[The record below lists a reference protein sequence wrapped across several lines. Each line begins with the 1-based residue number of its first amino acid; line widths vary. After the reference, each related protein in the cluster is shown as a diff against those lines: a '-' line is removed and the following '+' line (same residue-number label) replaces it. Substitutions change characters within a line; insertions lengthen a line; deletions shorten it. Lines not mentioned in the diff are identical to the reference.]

1 MESCYVSIPGNTPA
15 SPTARSGVPRSSG
28 NRHTENTLS
37 VSSNRADEPWSAP
50 SRREEFAGSDPRA
63 SFASVG
69 SSSSIVRSHYSYF
82 ASSPRR
88 MSLPEPSRG
97 SRARKE
103 ALLGP
108 STSPIPRGAAST
120 PGTGGSSESS
130 TDWGVASAAN
140 WAGVVPSSAGPT
152 SGESD
157 AREVVGAERS
167 TLLQRLSCSVVSLL
181 LQTHVIFMG
190 ILIAVLDNMPY
201 ATLLFPATHA
211 HLVPIATSGVL
222 VTVFVSQIVLG
233 LFSAFPFAV
242 GAFTVENVPF
252 LRSISL
258 AVIRN
263 AAEKGQGDEWVLSTS
278 MACWILASLLTALT
292 FYALGA
298 MKLGRVADFI
308 PHTVLLGCI
317 GGMGLFI
324 LTAAIGIAAD
334 CEWQWNLE
342 TVEQIFSSRSVYKV
356 ALTLFV
362 EVILIVA
369 EVKYSSPTFT
379 PCFLLALPVVF
390 YVVFFLF
397 GISVE
402 RARETGW
409 VFDGVPTPSVE
420 ETELASVSTST
431 TAVSLSPAGAID
443 MPGAVSTTPFKPSIQ
458 LATLPVSEKSTDW
471 SPLISRVM
479 NDTSVHLPE
488 SSGKGYETSQGTQQ
502 GGFFGPINIYESFS
516 FACIDWRC
524 VFSQSLSMLAIVV
537 FSVLHAPINVPSL
550 SLTTSVPSSLDYEL
564 KVHGLANVATAL
576 AGGLQCYMTYST
588 STLLWKCGIHD
599 HLASLLVGVGT
610 AALVIFIHPMVILT
624 YFPRPAAA
632 VFMLHVGVVLVND
645 GLIASWSIVTLAE
658 YVIIV
663 VTAVFMQAAF
673 TDGLLVGLLL
683 SAILKVCRAGVARA
697 RRTSH
702 T

>member
-1 MESCYVSIPGNTPA
+1 MESCYVSMSGSRAGPPP
-15 SPTARSGVPRSSG
+15 SRSGASRLSANSL
-28 NRHTENTLS
+28 TENSTERS
-37 VSSNRADEPWSAP
+37 ATRAEEPWSAP
-50 SRREEFAGSDPRA
+50 SRNEEFGADDARA
-63 SFASVG
+63 SPSSVG

-88 MSLPEPSRG
+88 MSLPEPGRG
-97 SRARKE
+97 TSERKE
-103 ALLGP
+103 LLLAPAGVP
-108 STSPIPRGAAST
+108 PPRGTASA
-120 PGTGGSSESS
+120 PRTGGRN
-130 TDWGVASAAN
+130 TDWGVAACL
-140 WAGVVPSSAGPT
+140 GVVASPGVSTTGAS
-152 SGESD
+152 
-157 AREVVGAERS
+157 AREVRRSEQS
-167 TLLQRLSCSVVSLL
+167 TLLQRLACSMVSLV
-181 LQTHVIFMG
+181 LQGHVVIMG

-201 ATLLFPATHA
+201 ATLLFPATHS
-211 HLVPIATSGVL
+211 HLVPVATSGVL
-222 VTVFVSQIVLG
+222 ITVFVSQVVLA

-263 AAEKGQGDEWVLSTS
+263 AAEKGQGDDWVLSTS

-342 TVEQIFSSRSVYKV
+342 TIEQIFSSRSVCKV

-397 GISVE
+397 GVSVE
-402 RARETGW
+402 TARQTGW

-420 ETELASVSTST
+420 GEKLEGAPPRSAALTSISSVGAIRSFSKVSSAASSEAGVE
-431 TAVSLSPAGAID
+431 PAG
-443 MPGAVSTTPFKPSIQ
+443 
-458 LATLPVSEKSTDW
+458 LPA
-471 SPLISRVM
+471 SP
-479 NDTSVHLPE
+479 
-488 SSGKGYETSQGTQQ
+488 SSGDSFPLVSRIKNLVSGYRPQSASLQKGDALQATRQGVLSRH
-502 GGFFGPINIYESFS
+502 INVYESFS
-516 FACIDWRC
+516 FSCIDWRC
-524 VFSQSLSMLAIVV
+524 VFSQSLSMFAIVV

-564 KVHGLANVATAL
+564 KVHGLANLATAL
-576 AGGLQCYMTYST
+576 TGGLQCYMTYST

-599 HLASLLVGVGT
+599 HFASFLVGVGT
-610 AALVIFIHPMVILT
+610 AALVFLIHPMVILT

-645 GLIASWSIVTLAE
+645 GLIASWRIVPLTD

-663 VTAVFMQAAF
+663 LTAVFMQAAF
-673 TDGLLVGLLL
+673 TDGLLVGLLF
-683 SAILKVCRAGVARA
+683 SAILKVCRAGITRIGRGWV
-697 RRTSH
+697 T
-702 T
+702 